1 MMRGLPIVISAPSG
15 AGKGTVIPFVMKGL
29 KSAAFSVSCTTRA
42 PRPGEQHG
50 VNYFFIS
57 REEFLTRLERNE
69 MLEHNEYVGNLYGT
83 PRKETEDALG
93 AGKDV
98 IFEIDVN
105 GAMNIK
111 KAMPEAVLIM
121 IMPPDYDTL
130 ESRLRL
136 RGTDAPD
143 VIAQR
148 MAQSLKEIDYLPRYD
163 YFVVNETGKAEDA
176 ANKILAIIE
185 AERYTTARHPDY
197 VNTFKN
203 DRTKEN

>member
-1 MMRGLPIVISAPSG
+1 MRGLPIVISAPSG
-15 AGKGTVIPFVMKGL
+15 AGKGTVIPFVMNGL
-29 KSAAFSVSCTTRA
+29 KNAYFSVSCTTRA
-42 PRPGEQHG
+42 PRPGEVHG
-50 VNYFFIS
+50 VNYIYIS
-57 REEFLTRLERNE
+57 HEEFLTRLGRNE
-69 MLEHNEYVGNLYGT
+69 MLEYNEYVDNLYGT
-83 PRKETEDALG
+83 PRKETEDMLA

-98 IFEIDVN
+98 IFEIEVH

-130 ESRLRL
+130 ENRLRL

-148 MAQSLKEIDYLPRYD
+148 MAQSLEEIEYLPRYD
-163 YFVVNETGKAEDA
+163 YFVVNETGKAAEA
-176 ANKILAIIE
+176 AEKILAIIE

-197 VNTFKN
+197 VETFKSN
-203 DRTKEN
+203 RKEEN